1 MPSDFRFRL
10 CGGGVFKKSTGGRGF
25 RLHAEAVH
33 AEAADRGGEA
43 EYGVTFTAPARRP
56 RERVYLYETNRG
68 PVVRD
73 IRPRA
78 EGKAR
83 IFCAGTSANA
93 PAFATLRDA
102 PSALLRVRWEDVSRP
117 RVKPRAHST
126 KQTIT
131 HANSLILRS
140 LLISHVCEISTARQ
154 SREHPTLLAA
164 S

>member
-10 CGGGVFKKSTGGRGF
+10 CGGGVFKKSAGGRGF

-56 RERVYLYETNRG
+56 RERVYLYQTNRG

-83 IFCAGTSANA
+83 IFCVGHQTKFGPYAESA
-93 PAFATLRDA
+93 R
-102 PSALLRVRWEDVSRP
+102 LL
-117 RVKPRAHST
+117 H
-126 KQTIT
+126 Q
-131 HANSLILRS
+131 
-140 LLISHVCEISTARQ
+140 
-154 SREHPTLLAA
+154 
-164 S
+164 

>member
-43 EYGVTFTAPARRP
+43 EYGVTFYRSCSASAR
-56 RERVYLYETNRG
+56 ESVLYETNRG
-68 PVVRD
+68 PLVRD

-102 PSALLRVRWEDVSRP
+102 PSALLRVRWVDVSRS
-117 RVKPRAHST
+117 RVKPRA
-126 KQTIT
+126 
-131 HANSLILRS
+131 R
-140 LLISHVCEISTARQ
+140 
-154 SREHPTLLAA
+154 
-164 S
+164 